1 MAFMQGGRPSARALV
16 AVTAVAAL
24 AALVV
29 AAVGTVPA
37 AAQATTIDSCTVVD
51 SPGSYRLAGDL
62 AGGTDGPCIEITAS
76 DVVLDGAGHTIA
88 GPEVRTVDSLGD
100 SNDGIYAHGTTEA
113 PLTNVTVAD
122 LTTVGFDNG
131 THFEN
136 LDGGE
141 IRGVTA
147 RRTVMNAIMLDA
159 ADGNRVVDSR
169 IVNNSETPETD
180 LPGAAR
186 GLYVSGSANNAI
198 ENVTLRDNK
207 YSLLFDGGSTDNRAR
222 NVTSIRNVYDTYLF
236 AADNNTITDMT
247 SRENVR
253 YAVYAEKNAT
263 GNRFVR
269 IDMDTATVSFEPFN
283 VAVRSIPSPTTG
295 SVPPDPV
302 NRQTIG
308 QYVEA
313 RSTTAPPFSLSL
325 TAFYR
330 NVDIGDVD
338 EESTITMSRYNNTG
352 NGSAVWSRVEGA
364 SVDTGSNAVDTGEIP
379 GNGPYGYVGAFDQ
392 VGVFAPTA
400 AGDASDP
407 PGQGLTPARTDG
419 PPATNVATP
428 VAVETTDVA
437 GTAAPDAATATGT
450 ETTAANGPV
459 AAGTTETE
467 PAAGA
472 EPTAAAT
479 ADADGAATSPVITGP
494 GATPAAVETDDGA
507 ATAIDDPGTG
517 VFGPGFG
524 PVVALA
530 ALLAV
535 ALLVSRRRG

>member
-29 AAVGTVPA
+29 ATVGTAPA
-37 AAQATTIDSCTVVD
+37 AAQATTIDSCTVID
-51 SPGSYRLAGDL
+51 SPGSYRLAGDI
-62 AGGTDGPCIEITAS
+62 AGGADGPCIEITAS
-76 DVVLDGAGHTIA
+76 DVVLDGGEHTLA
-88 GPEVRTVDSLGD
+88 GPVVRSTDSLGD
-100 SNDGIYAHGTTEA
+100 GNDGIYAHGTTAA

-136 LDGGE
+136 VDGGE
-141 IRGVTA
+141 VRGVTA
-147 RRTVMNAIMLDA
+147 RRAVMNAIMLDA

-169 IVNNSETPETD
+169 VVNNSETAEND
-180 LPGAAR
+180 LTGAAR
-186 GLYVSGSANNAI
+186 GLYVSGSANNVVRD
-198 ENVTLRDNK
+198 VTLRDNK
-207 YSLLFDGGSTDNRAR
+207 YSFLLDGGSTNNTVRT
-222 NVTSIRNVYDTYLF
+222 VTSIRNVYDVYLF
-236 AADNNTITDMT
+236 AADDNTFRNVT

-269 IDMDTATVSFEPFN
+269 MDMDTATVTFQPFN
-283 VAVRSIPSPTTG
+283 VAVRSIPSPTTA
-295 SVPPDPV
+295 SVPPDPP

-330 NVDIGDVD
+330 NVDLGDVG
-338 EESTITMSRYNNTG
+338 EEASIAMSRYDNSG
-352 NGSAVWSRVEGA
+352 GGSAAWAPVEGGSA
-364 SVDTGSNAVDTGEIP
+364 DTASNAVSTGEIT
-379 GNGPYGYVGAFDQ
+379 GSGPYGYVGAFDQ
-392 VGVFAPTA
+392 IGVFAPTA

-407 PGQGLTPARTDG
+407 PGQGLTPARTDD

-428 VAVETTDVA
+428 VTVETTDAA
-437 GTAAPDAATATGT
+437 GTAAPDAATGTGT
-450 ETTAANGPV
+450 TASNGPV
-459 AAGTTETE
+459 ATGAAETE

-479 ADADGAATSPVITGP
+479 ADADGAASSPVITRS
-494 GATPAAVETDDGA
+494 GATSPAVETDDGA